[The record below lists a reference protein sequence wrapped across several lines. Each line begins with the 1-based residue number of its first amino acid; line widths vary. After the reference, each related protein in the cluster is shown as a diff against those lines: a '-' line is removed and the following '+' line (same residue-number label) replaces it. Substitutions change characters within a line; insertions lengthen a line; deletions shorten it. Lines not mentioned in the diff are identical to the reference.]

1 MNRGLLLRSDENA
14 AVIVQL
20 RSEAADA
27 KKAKQDCTEQ
37 RAAEVAALKETADR
51 KFSDESVRLESQWTT
66 FLTRLAVIMKENGID
81 VDKGQLE
88 ARYRGKKFSGLC
100 RQ

>member
-1 MNRGLLLRSDENA
+1 MQDEINSKIK
-14 AVIVQL
+14 VFIVQL
-20 RSEAADA
+20 KTKAADA
-27 KKAKQDCTEQ
+27 EREKAELK
-37 RAAEVAALKETADR
+37 VLKETADR

-88 ARYRGKKFSGLC
+88 AGYRGKKFSGLC